1 MSNTRQ
7 RVSFISNR
15 SQNKLLNIMSESI
28 RSQILKDVKD
38 AGIFVVIIDTTTDI
52 ANYEQLTFVL
62 RYVNNSGSI
71 EERLVALET
80 AGDGTGQG
88 LFKKFCRI
96 TEKYNLNWSQNPC
109 AQSYDG
115 ATSMQGIYSGLQTL
129 IQKENPTLYMYG
141 ASHIY

>member
-38 AGIFVVIIDTTTDI
+38 AGIFAVIIDNTTNI

-62 RYVNNSGSI
+62 RYVNNCGSI

-80 AGDGTGQG
+80 AADGTGQG
-88 LFKKFCRI
+88 LFKKFCSI
-96 TEKYNLNWSQNPC
+96 TEKYNLN
-109 AQSYDG
+109 
-115 ATSMQGIYSGLQTL
+115 
-129 IQKENPTLYMYG
+129 
-141 ASHIY
+141 